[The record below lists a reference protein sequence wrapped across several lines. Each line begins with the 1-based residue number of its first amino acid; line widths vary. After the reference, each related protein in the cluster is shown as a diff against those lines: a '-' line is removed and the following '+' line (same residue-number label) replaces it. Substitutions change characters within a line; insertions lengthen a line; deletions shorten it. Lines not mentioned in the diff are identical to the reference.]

1 MANEKILVVEDERIV
16 ALDIKHSL
24 ESFGYVVPCIASTG
38 EDAIQLAKR
47 HKPDLVLMDIVL
59 KGDIDGIEAAT
70 VINSNYRIPVVYLTA
85 YSDERTLQRAKMT
98 EPFGHILKPFD
109 NRELRT
115 NIEIALH
122 KRALEQEKLFN
133 NDSWIN
139 SLMDNVGDAVI
150 STDAKGRVTHMNF
163 LAQALTGYRLEEAFG
178 EPIDCVFRV
187 ICEATGKAVL
197 NPTEKAL
204 KEGTFYGLC
213 EGTLLISKEQNHI
226 PVDVIGSPIRNIHNE
241 TIGAIIV
248 FCDITERKDIER
260 SFLNYIIDPELSQTF
275 NH

>member
-24 ESFGYVVPCIASTG
+24 ESFGYVVPCMASTG

-70 VINSNYRIPVVYLTA
+70 VIHSNYRIPVVYLTA

-150 STDAKGRVTHMNF
+150 STDAKGRVTHMNL